1 MSEEKRKPVEG
12 KYLMYRGKPLVREGN
27 TICYGDM
34 NDKYMLILDILNY
47 KTVNGQ
53 QVPDSV
59 MVQLVESKNP
69 SNCKN
74 QSSKQGLTTAFNL
87 GMVWLDLENRE

>member
-59 MVQLVESKNP
+59 MVQLVESANP
-69 SNCKN
+69 SKCKN
-74 QSSKQGLTTAFNL
+74 QSTKQGLSTAFNL